1 MAESN
6 TGLMKKTK
14 AQLIEIILRKDEV
27 ERNCRTEISNLS
39 EKLKIYDSDVK
50 FMKNQLKE
58 DNTVID
64 KQANLIIEK
73 AKLIESMQ
81 SQFDIS
87 ATEVAEA
94 KETVRMYKDYI
105 KGLSIICAVLVIIL
119 ISIMFVFQGN
129 KDWFLGDSRTIY
141 YLPFIN

>member
-1 MAESN
+1 MAEIS
-6 TGLMKKTK
+6 TSLMKKTK

-64 KQANLIIEK
+64 KQANLIIKK

-119 ISIMFVFQGN
+119 ISIMFVF
-129 KDWFLGDSRTIY
+129 
-141 YLPFIN
+141 

>member
-6 TGLMKKTK
+6 NGLMKKTK

-27 ERNCRTEISNLS
+27 ERNCRIEINNLN
-39 EKLKIYDSDVK
+39 EKLKFYDSDVK
-50 FMKNQLKE
+50 LMKNQLKA
-58 DNTVID
+58 DKTVID
-64 KQANLIIEK
+64 EQANVILK
-73 AKLIESMQ
+73 KTNLIESMK

-94 KETVRMYKDYI
+94 KETINLYKDYV
-105 KGLSIICAVLVIIL
+105 KYLSVICSVLVIIL

>member
-1 MAESN
+1 MAELN
-6 TGLMKKTK
+6 NGLMKKTK

-27 ERNCRTEISNLS
+27 ERNCRIEINNLS
-39 EKLKIYDSDVK
+39 EKLKIYDNDIK
-50 FMKNQLKE
+50 LMKNQIKE

-64 KQANLIIEK
+64 KQANLIIKK

-94 KETVRMYKDYI
+94 KETINQYKDYVKSLKI
-105 KGLSIICAVLVIIL
+105 TCAFLIIVI
-119 ISIMFVFQGN
+119 ISIMFVF
-129 KDWFLGDSRTIY
+129 
-141 YLPFIN
+141 